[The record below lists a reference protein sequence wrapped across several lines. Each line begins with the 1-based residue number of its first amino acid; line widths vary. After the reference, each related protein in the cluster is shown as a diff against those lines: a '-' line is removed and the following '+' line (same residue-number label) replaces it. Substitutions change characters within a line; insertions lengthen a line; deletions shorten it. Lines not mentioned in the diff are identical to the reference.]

1 MGSEGMAPRLS
12 LSEETEGEGPVESNE
27 TPREEPRL
35 NLKDESG
42 MTRRDLLRR
51 GTVVG
56 GTLLWVAP
64 AIQSIGAKAYAQ
76 TRVSGL
82 CTACIS
88 ATINTVVT
96 HATFNP
102 TTTCCDC
109 IDQGGGG
116 IIALILCAVG
126 GSCTVVEA
134 GSGPCP

>member
-1 MGSEGMAPRLS
+1 MEADD
-12 LSEETEGEGPVESNE
+12 T
-27 TPREEPRL
+27 TREEPRL
-35 NLKDESG
+35 NLHDETG

-76 TRVSGL
+76 TRTSAL

-88 ATINTVVT
+88 ATINSVTT

-109 IDQGGGG
+109 IDGGGG
-116 IIALILCAVG
+116 GLIALILCAVG
-126 GSCTVVEA
+126 GQCLIVE
-134 GSGPCP
+134 SGPGACP